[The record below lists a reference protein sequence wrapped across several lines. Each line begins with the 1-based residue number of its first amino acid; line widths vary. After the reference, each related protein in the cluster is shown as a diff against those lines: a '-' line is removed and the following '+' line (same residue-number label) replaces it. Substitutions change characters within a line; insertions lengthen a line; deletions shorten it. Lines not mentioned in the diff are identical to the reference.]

1 MQLAEVGA
9 QPPWHWL
16 AAACAPLE
24 DTHTD
29 WVVCTPW
36 PHVTEHEVPAL
47 TQLYVSQAGWLQ
59 LAEMLAQPA
68 PPSHWLAAAGAPLE
82 DMHTCRVVCTPW
94 PHVTEHEVPALT
106 QLYVKTGAT

>member
-1 MQLAEVGA
+1 MHTDWVVCTPWPHVTEHEVPALTQVYVSQAGWLQLAEVGA
-9 QPPWHWL
+9 QPAPPWHWL

-47 TQLYVSQAGWLQ
+47 TQLYVS
-59 LAEMLAQPA
+59 
-68 PPSHWLAAAGAPLE
+68 
-82 DMHTCRVVCTPW
+82 T
-94 PHVTEHEVPALT
+94 
-106 QLYVKTGAT
+106 

>member
-1 MQLAEVGA
+1 MVQPA
-9 QPPWHWL
+9 PPWHWL
-16 AAACAPLE
+16 AAAGAPL
-24 DTHTD
+24 DDVHMR

-59 LAEMLAQPA
+59 LVWLEAH
-68 PPSHWLAAAGAPLE
+68 PPWHWLAAADPPL
-82 DMHTCRVVCTPW
+82 DDVHTRWVVCTPW

-106 QLYVKTGAT
+106 QLYVST